1 MARFVTPPHGVQVTG
16 VSIEPVIINVIPA
29 VKVYLDSV
37 LLQCRYS
44 CSTDQGGVPFIY
56 SFQSLGRL
64 KTRLG
69 ALERGKGKRTNIK
82 LNVIQ
87 KVERTNSRIARI
99 KTTCV
104 QDVRRSFLPKN
115 KTLQLVKSSSS
126 TGH

>member
-44 CSTDQGGVPFIY
+44 RSTDQGGVPFIY

-69 ALERGKGKRTNIK
+69 AL
-82 LNVIQ
+82 
-87 KVERTNSRIARI
+87 
-99 KTTCV
+99 
-104 QDVRRSFLPKN
+104 
-115 KTLQLVKSSSS
+115 
-126 TGH
+126 

>member
-1 MARFVTPPHGVQVTG
+1 MARFVTPPHGVQVAG

-44 CSTDQGGVPFIY
+44 RSTDQGGVPFIY

-69 ALERGKGKRTNIK
+69 ALERGKEN
-82 LNVIQ
+82 
-87 KVERTNSRIARI
+87 ERT
-99 KTTCV
+99 
-104 QDVRRSFLPKN
+104 L
-115 KTLQLVKSSSS
+115 
-126 TGH
+126 G